1 MTIEMLRSRF
11 AALSRRDMHMGAA
24 LLVAAAALLYLVQTP
39 ASSAVI
45 EPPMQMRAQEED
57 ETREI
62 VGLDARAAQSLYLLT
77 RDTRRSGAYAG
88 SVTASG

>member
-39 ASSAVI
+39 ASSAV
-45 EPPMQMRAQEED
+45 
-57 ETREI
+57 
-62 VGLDARAAQSLYLLT
+62 L
-77 RDTRRSGAYAG
+77 
-88 SVTASG
+88 

>member
-39 ASSAVI
+39 ASCAVS
-45 EPPMQMRAQEED
+45 EPPMQMRAQ
-57 ETREI
+57 
-62 VGLDARAAQSLYLLT
+62 
-77 RDTRRSGAYAG
+77 
-88 SVTASG
+88 